1 MKANFIQMLIQL
13 TYKHIKTA
21 QEGKLLS
28 HVRFLFVKNK
38 TYAETIS
45 VIYACD

>member
-13 TYKHIKTA
+13 TYKYTKAA

-28 HVRFLFVKNK
+28 HVRFLFVKNNI
-38 TYAETIS
+38 YAETIS
-45 VIYACD
+45 VIYECD